1 MKIKILTA
9 LAITLLVSCKTEK
22 ENPVKK
28 EYNQE
33 LVDELT
39 SMVQIDQIAAGV
51 PSGKYKELTKEE
63 WQSFKDSV
71 FVVTHKKA
79 AEIYN
84 KYGFVGYDLAGKE
97 GSKNFW
103 LLVQHL
109 DFDPDFQEAVLKKMK
124 IEVENKN
131 ANPENYAYLL
141 DRVQLNMG
149 EKQVYGTQVLYN
161 WKVCQAY
168 PKPLV
173 DSVNVNKRRKEIG
186 MELLGVYLNEMS
198 KMHFEINKEI
208 FSKVNITEPKLYEL
222 EN

>member
-22 ENPVKK
+22 ENSVKK

-39 SMVQIDQIAAGV
+39 SMVEIDQIAAGV

-71 FVVTHKKA
+71 FAVTHKKA

-97 GSKNFW
+97 GSKKFW

-168 PKPLV
+168 PKPLI
-173 DSVNVNKRRKEIG
+173 DSINVNKRRKEIG

>member
-22 ENPVKK
+22 ENSVKK

-39 SMVQIDQIAAGV
+39 SMVEIDQIAAGV

-71 FVVTHKKA
+71 FAVTHKKA

-84 KYGFVGYDLAGKE
+84 KYGFVGYDLAGNE
-97 GSKNFW
+97 GSRNFW

-168 PKPLV
+168 PKPLI
-173 DSVNVNKRRKEIG
+173 DSINVNKRRKEIG
-186 MELLGVYLNEMS
+186 MEPLEVYLNEMS

-208 FSKVNITEPKLYEL
+208 FSKVNITESKLYKVKD
-222 EN
+222 

>member
-22 ENPVKK
+22 ENSVKK

-39 SMVQIDQIAAGV
+39 SMVEIDQIAAGV

-71 FVVTHKKA
+71 FAVTHKKA

-97 GSKNFW
+97 GSRNFW

-109 DFDPDFQEAVLKKMK
+109 DFKPEFQEAVLKKMK

-168 PKPLV
+168 PKQLV

-186 MELLGVYLNEMS
+186 MELLEVYLNEMS